1 MLEQLKAKNTADLLL
16 YLLAHGAATKSEM
29 VRGTSLGNSTV
40 SDAINYLIE
49 IDLVCSIGKENSIGG
64 RRAIIYNLN
73 KNYGRFLGVVYNK
86 DSIDFVLTDCHSNLV
101 KSWKMPNDPK
111 VPALYSLLN
120 EIRRVMGVEK
130 NVLGIGI
137 GLHGRIDYESQ
148 IVVSC
153 DYLGWHYVPLK
164 EIVERDFR
172 TVTVID
178 HCVNGVAQR
187 EKLFGI
193 SPELRNFIYYTDL
206 APQKMAIIL
215 DGHVSRGK
223 NNMTGKIDDPQADFF
238 DRLSELRESL
248 DVEKIIVAT
257 DAANEAVP
265 ELNIKDVVVS
275 GVNSFDLAIGMAT
288 SAQITWFS
296 YVLGRKGV
304 L

>member
-40 SDAINYLIE
+40 SDAINYLIDM
-49 IDLVCSIGKENSIGG
+49 DLVCSIGKEDSIGG

-73 KNYGRFLGVVYNK
+73 KEYGRFLGIVYNA
-86 DSIDFVLTDCHSNLV
+86 DNIDFILTDCHSNVV
-101 KSWKMPNDPK
+101 KSWTISNDPK

-120 EIRRVMGVEK
+120 ELRRVMCVEK

-148 IVVSC
+148 IVISC

-178 HCVNGVAQR
+178 HCVNGIAQR
-187 EKLFGI
+187 EKLLGK
-193 SPELRNFIYYTDL
+193 SSELRNFIYYTDL

-215 DGHVSRGK
+215 DGCVSRGK

-238 DRLSELRESL
+238 RRLPELRESL

-257 DAANEAVP
+257 NKANKIIS
-265 ELNIKDVVVS
+265 ELNAKDVVVS
-275 GVNSFDLAIGMAT
+275 DANLYDLAIGMAT

-304 L
+304 